1 MIHIL
6 LKEGSGIKPVAVQ
19 AGRVEHLAD
28 VAFVP
33 LVTGEGRPTRR

>member
-1 MIHIL
+1 VL
-6 LKEGSGIKPVAVQ
+6 ARYQ